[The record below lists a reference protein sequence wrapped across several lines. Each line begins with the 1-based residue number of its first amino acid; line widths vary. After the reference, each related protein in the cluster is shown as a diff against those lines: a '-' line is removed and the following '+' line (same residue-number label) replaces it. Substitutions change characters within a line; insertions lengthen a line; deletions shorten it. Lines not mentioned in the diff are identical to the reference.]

1 MADILDPSAL
11 ITPLVNLLPSNKRR
25 LETQQDAIVAL
36 IHSAFHALSF
46 RLIAVD
52 DSSPASTTL
61 YGTLPESW
69 NANGPGNYTLRYRH
83 EQSSL
88 EFIIKVIKLSGR
100 TLINAIAVGVCDHIF
115 LSAIIRELICVD
127 QSDRTASLDIS
138 TNDFTSQSFFPFDA
152 QAYRPPPLIHGYIS
166 SNRVVDFISQLKLK
180 IVQNIMPG
188 LHKEG
193 YSEGSDPRQSP
204 SSPRRDPARPQPF
217 SPPYAPERPI
227 GEPSLIPS
235 RNPLEIGR
243 RDLDPLGVDPLAS
256 FSPPPLFPGG
266 SGGDGMFVG
275 PNHPIFGR
283 GRGAFPPNRGPWGGD
298 GYLPPMGAPPGARFD
313 PVGPGPLGPFPGNTG
328 PRGGLPGGGNLR
340 GPDNDEFMPPG
351 AVSVF
356 LWSPLMLFAYVIACR
371 VICSCEIKVKL

>member
-1 MADILDPSAL
+1 
-11 ITPLVNLLPSNKRR
+11 LPSNKKR
-25 LETQQDAIVAL
+25 LESQQDAIAAL

-52 DSSPASTTL
+52 DSSPASTTAID
-61 YGTLPESW
+61 TLPEAW
-69 NANGPGNYTLRYRH
+69 NTDGPGNYTLRYRH

-88 EFIIKVIKLSGR
+88 EFIVKVVKLSSR
-100 TLINAIAVGVCDHIF
+100 TLINAIAVG
-115 LSAIIRELICVD
+115 
-127 QSDRTASLDIS
+127 SDKTASLDIS
-138 TNDFTSQSFFPFDA
+138 TNDFTSPSFFPFDA
-152 QAYRPPPLIHGYIS
+152 QAYSPPPLIHGYIS
-166 SNRVVDFISQLKLK
+166 SNRVADFISQLKLR
-180 IVQNIMPG
+180 IIQNIMPG

-204 SSPRRDPARPQPF
+204 SSPRRDSARPQPF
-217 SPPYAPERPI
+217 SPPYAPERPF
-227 GEPSLIPS
+227 GEPSHIPS

-275 PNHPIFGR
+275 PNHPMFGGR

-313 PVGPGPLGPFPGNTG
+313 PVGPGPFGPFPSNTG
-328 PRGGLPGGGNLR
+328 PRGGPPGGGNLR

-351 AVSVF
+351 AGDMF
-356 LWSPLMLFAYVIACR
+356 M
-371 VICSCEIKVKL
+371 